1 MDYLTRLLDI
11 HNGILILPFM
21 NYPDILSLMK
31 CSLRIYRIYII
42 YKQPYSFYGLP
53 LPKEKGIWFDIFY
66 QRYTS
71 LEEALQ
77 SNLDYYI
84 RYHYININTRLF
96 EKKGPFTKTILLYNG
111 MNLMEI
117 AYMLRDSTAIK
128 LLNQYKRT
136 TAHIISRYTSKYGNQ
151 AYALLNLYSDHN
163 VKDKL
168 QALNPYNRIC

>member
-31 CSLRIYRIYII
+31 CSLRIYHIYII

-77 SNLDYYI
+77 LIYNNFPDNNKKNDEPTGQ
-84 RYHYININTRLF
+84 INKNIDF
-96 EKKGPFTKTILLYNG
+96 K
-111 MNLMEI
+111 
-117 AYMLRDSTAIK
+117 IK
-128 LLNQYKRT
+128 IDR
-136 TAHIISRYTSKYGNQ
+136 
-151 AYALLNLYSDHN
+151 
-163 VKDKL
+163 
-168 QALNPYNRIC
+168 